1 MPAAKQDM
9 VESRGL
15 LRRIVQM
22 QRLFVLSVL
31 LFLFAYP
38 AMAQDAPATTQP
50 ADATKAPVAST
61 AQDTAAPP
69 TPRIVSK
76 TEVSGGF
83 AVDRYYEPGNG
94 GNLNL
99 IGGYGDVEHNIIQR
113 WLGAEIEAAGGYKNQ
128 GVPGALGIYTIMA
141 GPVFYPL
148 GHRKITAFGHILA
161 GEGYYRDSI
170 SPSAGFPAQVITH
183 TSLAWTIGG
192 GLDMKVSRHLGVRV
206 AQFDYEQTKFFGG
219 TVHESN
225 TRISVGFVYH
235 FGAE

>member
-1 MPAAKQDM
+1 
-9 VESRGL
+9 
-15 LRRIVQM
+15 M
-22 QRLFVLSVL
+22 QRLFGLSVL

-61 AQDTAAPP
+61 PQDTAAPP
-69 TPRIVSK
+69 TPRSVSK

-83 AVDRYYEPGNG
+83 AIDRYYEPGNG

-99 IGGYGDVEHNIIQR
+99 IGGYADLEHNIIQR
-113 WLGAEIEAAGGYKNQ
+113 WLGAEIEAAGGSRNQ
-128 GVPGALGIYTIMA
+128 GLPGTLGLYTILA

-170 SPSAGFPAQVITH
+170 SPSAGFPAQVITR
-183 TSLAWTIGG
+183 TSLAWTLGG
-192 GLDMKVSRHLGVRV
+192 GLDMKISRHLGVRV
-206 AQFDYEQTKFFGG
+206 IQLDYEQTKFFGG
-219 TVHESN
+219 SVHESN
-225 TRISVGFVYH
+225 TRVSFGIVYH
-235 FGAE
+235 FGGE